1 MPLLKTIDDSVNQI
15 YIWKIEETLEELLAD
30 IKLNETSQERLNG
43 MKSISHQRGFLA
55 VRKILQEIQ
64 FTDDHLFYDKNGKPH
79 LTTGQN
85 ISISH
90 AFDFSVIMLSKKNC
104 GVDIEKQ
111 KEKILKIGPRFCDES
126 HLNDT
131 KTDKFIKLR
140 KYTIAWG
147 IKESIF
153 KIKNKPGI
161 SFPEHITVNPFNLDD
176 DVIKVSLF
184 FEDKIEDFEAK
195 YEEIE
200 GYTLVWIND

>member
-1 MPLLKTIDDSVNQI
+1 
-15 YIWKIEETLEELLAD
+15 
-30 IKLNETSQERLNG
+30 
-43 MKSISHQRGFLA
+43 
-55 VRKILQEIQ
+55 
-64 FTDDHLFYDKNGKPH
+64 
-79 LTTGQN
+79 
-85 ISISH
+85 
-90 AFDFSVIMLSKKNC
+90 MLSKKNC
-104 GVDIEKQ
+104 GVDIKKK

-147 IKESIF
+147 IKASIF